1 MKICLVS
8 QEYPPETAW
17 GGIGTQTLGKAQC
30 LARLGHEVHVLSR
43 SADAAAPDLRTDTEG
58 GIVVHRMQP
67 PGHEFPIYCRGTY
80 LLGYTWFILRQLN
93 RLMEQT
99 AFDVIDFPEFGGEG
113 FAYQLDRTVW
123 NWLPV
128 VVNIHG
134 PLAMFVEH
142 FGWPEKGNRFHR
154 FATFT
159 EEFTIHRADAVMA
172 VSSTIADLASEAYH
186 YPREKIDIVHCGV
199 HADLFTPAP
208 GGNPVADRP
217 TVLFVGN
224 IIENKGIDTLFDA
237 VMQLRRKYP
246 DILLQIVGKEDM
258 ELAPRFRAQ
267 MQSDGAQDNVRFLGF
282 VDMEKLPEFY
292 RAAHVFC
299 APAEFEGL
307 GTVYLEAMAS
317 GCPVVASTAGGTHES
332 VLDGQTG
339 LLVPPRNVSATADAL
354 DRLLTDG
361 ALRGRMGEAGRRRVE
376 EYFTM
381 ERFTERVL
389 AVYEKAIARS
399 ERSPDRW
406 KDERE

>member
-30 LARLGHEVHVLSR
+30 LTRLGHEVHVLSR
-43 SADAAAPDLRTDTEG
+43 SADAAAPDLRTETED

-113 FAYQLDRTVW
+113 FAYQLDRTIW

-154 FATFT
+154 FASFV

-208 GGNPVADRP
+208 GGNPVAHRP

-237 VMQLRRKYP
+237 VMQLRRKHP
-246 DILLQIVGKEDM
+246 DILLQIVGKEDL

-267 MQSDGAQDNVRFLGF
+267 MQREGAEDNVRFLGF
-282 VDMEKLPEFY
+282 VELQKLPEFY

-307 GTVYLEAMAS
+307 GTVYLEAMAC
-317 GCPVVASTAGGTHES
+317 GCPVVASTAGGTPES

-339 LLVPPRNVSATADAL
+339 LLVPPRNASATAEAL
-354 DRLLTDG
+354 DRLLADR
-361 ALRGRMGEAGRRRVE
+361 ALRGRMGEAGRRRIE

-381 ERFTERVL
+381 ERFTERIL
-389 AVYEKAIARS
+389 SVYEKAIARS
-399 ERSPDRW
+399 DRSSDRW

>member
-43 SADAAAPDLRTDTEG
+43 SADAAAPDLRTETED

-93 RLMEQT
+93 RLMERT

-113 FAYQLDRTVW
+113 FAYQLDRTIW

-154 FATFT
+154 FASFV
-159 EEFTIHRADAVMA
+159 EEFAIHRADAVMA
-172 VSSTIADLASEAYH
+172 VSSTIANLASEAYH

-199 HADLFTPAP
+199 HADLFTPTP
-208 GGNPVADRP
+208 GGNPVAQRP
-217 TVLFVGN
+217 TILFVGN

-267 MQSDGAQDNVRFLGF
+267 MQSEGAENNVRFLGF
-282 VDMEKLPEFY
+282 VDLEKLPEFY

-307 GTVYLEAMAS
+307 GTVYLEAMAC
-317 GCPVVASTAGGTHES
+317 GCPVVASTAGGTPES

-339 LLVPPRNVSATADAL
+339 LLVPPRNAPATAEAI
-354 DRLLTDG
+354 DRLLADR
-361 ALRGRMGEAGRRRVE
+361 ALRRRMGEAGRRRIE

-381 ERFTERVL
+381 EKFTERVV

-399 ERSPDRW
+399 DRSPDRW